1 MDSSAIIQVNNYK
14 NRKAIPLKQFTKN
27 VLKLKINEFGNL
39 LKDQQIKLLLDN
51 IFKTKKD
58 LNLNSNNKKY
68 LLNIILNFS
77 NKKINFME

>member
-1 MDSSAIIQVNNYK
+1 MDSSVIIQVNNYK
-14 NRKAIPLKQFTKN
+14 NRKVIPLKQFTKN
-27 VLKLKINEFGNL
+27 VSKLKINEFGNL
-39 LKDQQIKLLLDN
+39 LKSQQIKLLLDN

-58 LNLNSNNKKY
+58 LSLNSNNKKY